1 MKMMDSRK
9 FTVLTYSAYRNQTNC
24 FKILFEY
31 ALKHGLDEQN
41 LSVSQVDKLQN
52 WVNLKTED
60 EFTALHFAT
69 RHGNYTMLSLL
80 CEKANA
86 DMYIQN
92 KYGSTAI
99 HIAAQQD
106 QPLSIY
112 YLYKQGV
119 DINIRD
125 SK

>member
-1 MKMMDSRK
+1 M
-9 FTVLTYSAYRNQTNC
+9 
-24 FKILFEY
+24 
-31 ALKHGLDEQN
+31 
-41 LSVSQVDKLQN
+41 
-52 WVNLKTED
+52 KTED

-112 YLYKQGV
+112 YLFKQGV